1 MHIYIVCFINGNPQG
16 LKHLDISLAQN
27 LHPHARWP
35 FPASS
40 RLPRTRWFTHQATPM
55 DRTKPCIAKKVR
67 KKCRFFALNMRLPLS
82 LIDWKHHVYQE
93 AVGDVEPLVIQ
104 SVNMLRNNEFQE
116 FFALPHGF
124 PWVFH
129 YHIMLHSTC
138 NPRKTLVVS
147 RRQWPSEAG
156 NDEGSLS
163 QHPLS
168 EGSTRIHVIPKLL
181 GGFSPSNWIIIP
193 RVLLVNIKKI
203 CLEIHPNWT

>member
-1 MHIYIVCFINGNPQG
+1 
-16 LKHLDISLAQN
+16 
-27 LHPHARWP
+27 
-35 FPASS
+35 
-40 RLPRTRWFTHQATPM
+40 
-55 DRTKPCIAKKVR
+55 
-67 KKCRFFALNMRLPLS
+67 MRLPLS
-82 LIDWKHHVYQE
+82 LIDWKHHV
-93 AVGDVEPLVIQ
+93 DFKKLSKNVEPLVIQ

-124 PWVFH
+124 PWIFH

-181 GGFSPSNWIIIP
+181 GGVSPSNWIIIP
-193 RVLLVNIKKI
+193 RVLLVNIKKMSRNPPKLNI
-203 CLEIHPNWT
+203 STHPVIFEWYSSCLAHRLKPQAGRTARWWVDFEAKRYRIEPACFECLFNTKTLVWNVHLF

>member
-1 MHIYIVCFINGNPQG
+1 MHIYIVCFINGNRKGGQTSWHLAGPEPSSACQVTVSSIKSFPQNG
-16 LKHLDISLAQN
+16 KMVHGEPSG
-27 LHPHARWP
+27 HANG
-35 FPASS
+35 SN
-40 RLPRTRWFTHQATPM
+40 QAM
-55 DRTKPCIAKKVR
+55 HCKKVR

-156 NDEGSLS
+156 NDEGFSANIHYLKD
-163 QHPLS
+163 QQEFMWYQNYLVVFHRQI
-168 EGSTRIHVIPKLL
+168 GSSSP
-181 GGFSPSNWIIIP
+181 GFYW
-193 RVLLVNIKKI
+193 
-203 CLEIHPNWT
+203 WT